1 MTNMSSV
8 PWRWTQSEA
17 MFDDPPMNLKGDEW
31 TVDNCPEGYSMATT
45 GDLTAIVNA
54 IEPTPARQTL
64 PNLFKATRFGTTAGA
79 LRLTA
84 T

>member
-54 IEPTPARQTL
+54 IEPD
-64 PNLFKATRFGTTAGA
+64 AGA
-79 LRLTA
+79 ADAAQSLQGYALRHDGLA
-84 T
+84 RSG